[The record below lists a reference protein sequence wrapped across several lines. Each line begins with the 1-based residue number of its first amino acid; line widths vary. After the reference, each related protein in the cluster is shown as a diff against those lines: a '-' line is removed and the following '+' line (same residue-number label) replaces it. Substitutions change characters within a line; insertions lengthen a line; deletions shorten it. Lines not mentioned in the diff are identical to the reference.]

1 MKNRST
7 EVTEIKGN
15 SLKNTYGSNSLDNL
29 VERLQSTSS
38 PKRRYE
44 YILWLA
50 KSLPLLSEDF
60 HLENTKVKGC
70 ISEVY
75 VLGTLSNGKIQWQG
89 YSDALIT
96 KGLLAFLIKGL
107 NDLTPFEVLSIDQ
120 KFIEM
125 TGLSKSL
132 TPSRAN
138 GFLNIFLK
146 MKSQAKNLSLPSSNS
161 EQ

>member
-1 MKNRST
+1 MKEIT
-7 EVTEIKGN
+7 ETPFIK
-15 SLKNTYGSNSLDNL
+15 TFGSDSLDNL
-29 VERLQSTSS
+29 IERLQSTSD

-50 KSLPLLSEDF
+50 KSLPTLPEDL
-60 HLENTKVKGC
+60 HIETTKVKGC

-75 VLGTLSNGKIQWQG
+75 VLGILLNGKLQWKG

-96 KGLLAFLIKGL
+96 KGLLAFLIKAL
-107 NDLTPFEVLSIDQ
+107 NDLTPFEVLSIDE

-146 MKSQAKNLSLPSSNS
+146 MRSQAKNLSLPSSNN
-161 EQ
+161 

>member
-1 MKNRST
+1 M
-7 EVTEIKGN
+7 TEIKEK
-15 SLKNTYGSNSLDNL
+15 SYGSDSLDNL
-29 VERLQSTSS
+29 IERLQSTSD
-38 PKRRYE
+38 PRRRYE

-50 KSLPLLSEDF
+50 KSLPLLNED
-60 HLENTKVKGC
+60 LRIETTKVKGC

-75 VLGTLSNGKIQWQG
+75 VLGILMNGKIQWKG

-96 KGLLAFLIKGL
+96 KGLLAFLIKAL
-107 NDLTPFEVLSIDQ
+107 NELTPFEVLSIDE

-146 MKSQAKNLSLPSSNS
+146 MRSQAKNLSLPSSNN
-161 EQ
+161 E

>member
-1 MKNRST
+1 MT
-7 EVTEIKGN
+7 QIKEK
-15 SLKNTYGSNSLDNL
+15 SFINTYGSDSLDNL
-29 VERLQSTSS
+29 IERLQSTSD

-50 KSLPLLSEDF
+50 KSLPTLSEDL
-60 HLENTKVKGC
+60 HLDTTKVKGC

-75 VLGTLSNGKIQWQG
+75 VLGIILNGKIQWKG

-107 NDLTPFEVLSIDQ
+107 NGLTPFEVLSVDE

-146 MKSQAKNLSLPSSNS
+146 MKAQAKTLSLSSS
-161 EQ
+161 DTQ

>member
-1 MKNRST
+1 MT
-7 EVTEIKGN
+7 QIKEK
-15 SLKNTYGSNSLDNL
+15 SLINTYGSDSLDNL
-29 VERLQSTSS
+29 IERLQSTSD

-50 KSLPLLSEDF
+50 KSLPKLNEDL
-60 HLENTKVKGC
+60 HLETTKVKGC

-75 VLGTLSNGKIQWQG
+75 VLGTLENGKIQWEG

-107 NDLTPFEVLSIDQ
+107 NDLTPSEVLSIDE

-138 GFLNIFLK
+138 GFLNIFIK
-146 MKSQAKNLSLPSSNS
+146 MKAQAKDLSLPSSDN
-161 EQ
+161 E

>member
-1 MKNRST
+1 VSK
-7 EVTEIKGN
+7 IKEE
-15 SLKNTYGSNSLDNL
+15 SFINTFGSASLDNL
-29 VERLQSTSS
+29 IERLQSTTD

-50 KSLPLLSEDF
+50 KSLPALTEDL
-60 HLENTKVKGC
+60 HLETTKVKGC

-75 VLGTLSNGKIQWQG
+75 VLGILSKGKITWKG

-107 NDLTPFEVLSIDQ
+107 NDLTPFEVLSIDE

-146 MKSQAKNLSLPSSNS
+146 MKAQAKNLSLQISDSDK
-161 EQ
+161 

>member
-1 MKNRST
+1 MDQ
-7 EVTEIKGN
+7 IKAN
-15 SLKNTYGSNSLDNL
+15 SLIDTYGSKSLDNL
-29 VERLQSTSS
+29 IARLQSTSNL
-38 PKRRYE
+38 KRRYE
-44 YILWLA
+44 YVLWLS
-50 KSLPLLSEDF
+50 KGLPILPKELHVET
-60 HLENTKVKGC
+60 TKVKGC

-75 VLGTLSNGKIQWQG
+75 VLGELVNGKIQWKG

-107 NDLTPFEVLSIDQ
+107 NDLTPIEVLSINEN
-120 KFIEM
+120 FIEM

-146 MKSQAKNLSLPSSNS
+146 MKAQAKNLSLNIPS
-161 EQ
+161 

>member
-1 MKNRST
+1 M
-7 EVTEIKGN
+7 TEIKEK
-15 SLKNTYGSNSLDNL
+15 SFINTYGSDSLDNL
-29 VERLQSTSS
+29 INRLQSTSD

-50 KSLPLLSEDF
+50 KSLPLLTEDL
-60 HLENTKVKGC
+60 HIDTTKVKGC
-70 ISEVY
+70 ISEVH
-75 VLGTLSNGKIQWQG
+75 VLGILVNGKIQWKG

-107 NDLTPFEVLSIDQ
+107 NDLTPFEVLSINE

-146 MKSQAKNLSLPSSNS
+146 MKAQAKNLSLPSSDS
-161 EQ
+161 K

>member
-1 MKNRST
+1 M
-7 EVTEIKGN
+7 TEIKEK
-15 SLKNTYGSNSLDNL
+15 SFINTYGSASLDNL
-29 VERLQSTSS
+29 IKRLQSTSD

-50 KSLPLLSEDF
+50 KSLPLLTEDLR
-60 HLENTKVKGC
+60 LETTKVKGC

-75 VLGTLSNGKIQWQG
+75 VLGILLNGKIQWKG

-107 NDLTPFEVLSIDQ
+107 NDLTPFEVLSINE

-146 MKSQAKNLSLPSSNS
+146 MKAQAKNLSPPNY
-161 EQ
+161 QNK

>member
-1 MKNRST
+1 MAQ
-7 EVTEIKGN
+7 IKEK
-15 SLKNTYGSNSLDNL
+15 SFTNTYGSNSLDNL
-29 VERLQSTSS
+29 IERLQSTSD

-50 KSLPLLSEDF
+50 KSLPNLTEDL
-60 HLENTKVKGC
+60 HIETTKVKGC

-75 VLGTLSNGKIQWQG
+75 VLGILHKGKIQWKG

-107 NDLTPFEVLSIDQ
+107 NDLTPLEFLSIDE

-146 MKSQAKNLSLPSSNS
+146 MKSQAKILAQQCS
-161 EQ
+161 EIEK

>member
-1 MKNRST
+1 MT
-7 EVTEIKGN
+7 QIKET
-15 SLKNTYGSNSLDNL
+15 SFINTYGSDSLDNL
-29 VERLQSTSS
+29 IERLQSTSDS
-38 PKRRYE
+38 KRRYE

-50 KSLPLLSEDF
+50 KKLPELTEDL
-60 HLENTKVKGC
+60 HLETTKVKGC

-75 VLGTLSNGKIQWQG
+75 VLGILINGKIQWKG

-107 NDLTPFEVLSIDQ
+107 NDLTPFEVLSIDP

-146 MKSQAKNLSLPSSNS
+146 MKDQAKSLSLKSSDT
-161 EQ
+161 E

>member
-1 MKNRST
+1 MDQ
-7 EVTEIKGN
+7 IKAN
-15 SLKNTYGSNSLDNL
+15 SLIHTYGSKSLDNL
-29 VERLQSTSS
+29 IARLQSTSN

-44 YILWLA
+44 YVLWLA
-50 KSLPLLSEDF
+50 KSLPILSKELHIDT
-60 HLENTKVKGC
+60 TKVKGC

-75 VLGTLSNGKIQWQG
+75 VLGELVHGKIQWKG

-107 NDLTPFEVLSIDQ
+107 NDLTPIELLSINEN
-120 KFIEM
+120 FIEM

-146 MKSQAKNLSLPSSNS
+146 MKSQAKNLSLHNPS
-161 EQ
+161 

>member
-1 MKNRST
+1 MT
-7 EVTEIKGN
+7 QIKGT
-15 SLKNTYGSNSLDNL
+15 SFINTYGSDSLDNL
-29 VERLQSTSS
+29 IDRLQSTTD

-50 KSLPLLSEDF
+50 KSLPVLTEDLR
-60 HLENTKVKGC
+60 LEATKVKGC

-75 VLGTLSNGKIQWQG
+75 VLGILLNGKIQWKG

-107 NDLTPFEVLSIDQ
+107 NDLTPFEVLSIDE

-146 MKSQAKNLSLPSSNS
+146 MKAQARNFSLQSSNS
-161 EQ
+161 DN

>member
-1 MKNRST
+1 MT
-7 EVTEIKGN
+7 QIKEKP
-15 SLKNTYGSNSLDNL
+15 LINTFGSDSLDHL
-29 VERLQSTSS
+29 IERLQSTSD

-50 KSLPLLSEDF
+50 KSLPLLTEDL
-60 HLENTKVKGC
+60 HLETTKVKGC

-75 VLGTLSNGKIQWQG
+75 VLGILLDGKIQWKG

-107 NDLTPFEVLSIDQ
+107 DNLTPFEVLSIDE

-146 MKSQAKNLSLPSSNS
+146 MKAQAKTLSLSSS
-161 EQ
+161 DTDK

>member
-1 MKNRST
+1 MA
-7 EVTEIKGN
+7 EIKEK
-15 SLKNTYGSNSLDNL
+15 SFINTYGSDSLDNL
-29 VERLQSTSS
+29 IERLQSTSN

-50 KSLPLLSEDF
+50 KSLPLLSEDLL
-60 HLENTKVKGC
+60 LEATKVRGC

-75 VLGTLSNGKIQWQG
+75 VHGILVNGKIQWKG

-107 NDLTPFEVLSIDQ
+107 SELTPLEVLSINE

-146 MKSQAKNLSLPSSNS
+146 MKAQAKILSLTSSENK
-161 EQ
+161 

>member
-1 MKNRST
+1 MQ
-7 EVTEIKGN
+7 IKDQTFI
-15 SLKNTYGSNSLDNL
+15 NTYGSASLDTL
-29 VERLQSTSS
+29 IERLQSTSD

-50 KSLPLLSEDF
+50 KSLPLLAENL
-60 HLENTKVKGC
+60 HLETTKVKGC

-75 VLGTLSNGKIQWQG
+75 VLGILHDGKIQWKG

-107 NDLTPFEVLSIDQ
+107 NDLTPFEVLSIDT
-120 KFIEM
+120 KFSEM

-146 MKSQAKNLSLPSSNS
+146 MKAQAKSLSLSSS
-161 EQ
+161 TADK

>member
-1 MKNRST
+1 MNK
-7 EVTEIKGN
+7 IKEE
-15 SLKNTYGSNSLDNL
+15 SFINTFGSASLDNL
-29 VERLQSTSS
+29 IERLQSTTD

-50 KSLPLLSEDF
+50 KSLPALTEDL
-60 HLENTKVKGC
+60 HLETTKVKGC

-75 VLGTLSNGKIQWQG
+75 VLGILSKGKITWKG

-107 NDLTPFEVLSIDQ
+107 NDLTPFEVLSIDE

-146 MKSQAKNLSLPSSNS
+146 MKAQAKNLSLQISDSDK
-161 EQ
+161 

>member
-1 MKNRST
+1 MT
-7 EVTEIKGN
+7 QIKGT
-15 SLKNTYGSNSLDNL
+15 SFINTYGSDSLDNL
-29 VERLQSTSS
+29 IDRLQSTTD

-50 KSLPLLSEDF
+50 KSLPVLTEDLR
-60 HLENTKVKGC
+60 LEATKVKGC

-75 VLGTLSNGKIQWQG
+75 VLGILSKGKITWKG

-107 NDLTPFEVLSIDQ
+107 NDLTPFEVLSIDE

-146 MKSQAKNLSLPSSNS
+146 MKAQAKNLSLQISDSDK
-161 EQ
+161 

>member
-1 MKNRST
+1 MAQ
-7 EVTEIKGN
+7 IKEK
-15 SLKNTYGSNSLDNL
+15 SFLNTYGSDSLDYL
-29 VERLQSTSS
+29 IARLQSTSD

-50 KSLPLLSEDF
+50 KSLPILTEDL
-60 HLENTKVKGC
+60 HIETTKVKGC
-70 ISEVY
+70 ISEVF
-75 VLGTLSNGKIQWQG
+75 VLGILLNGKIQWKG

-107 NDLTPFEVLSIDQ
+107 NDLTPFEVLSIDK

-146 MKSQAKNLSLPSSNS
+146 MKAQAKNFSLQSSDSNN
-161 EQ
+161 

>member
-1 MKNRST
+1 M
-7 EVTEIKGN
+7 TEIKEK
-15 SLKNTYGSNSLDNL
+15 SILKTYGSDSLDNL
-29 VERLQSTSS
+29 IDRLQSTSD

-50 KSLPLLSEDF
+50 KSLPLLSEDL
-60 HLENTKVKGC
+60 HIETTKVKGC

-75 VLGTLSNGKIQWQG
+75 VLGIISDGKIQWKG

-107 NDLTPFEVLSIDQ
+107 NDLTPFEVLSIDP

-146 MKSQAKNLSLPSSNS
+146 MKDQAKSLSLKSSDT
-161 EQ
+161 E

>member
-1 MKNRST
+1 MS
-7 EVTEIKGN
+7 EIKEK
-15 SLKNTYGSNSLDNL
+15 SFINTYGSDSLDNL
-29 VERLQSTSS
+29 IDRLQSTSN

-50 KSLPLLSEDF
+50 KSLPLLAEDL
-60 HLENTKVKGC
+60 HLETTKVKGC

-75 VLGTLSNGKIQWQG
+75 VLGILLNGKIQWKG

-107 NDLTPFEVLSIDQ
+107 IDLTPFELLSINE

-146 MKSQAKNLSLPSSNS
+146 MKAQAKNFSLESSDN
-161 EQ
+161 

>member
-1 MKNRST
+1 
-7 EVTEIKGN
+7 VTKIKEK
-15 SLKNTYGSNSLDNL
+15 SFIKSYGSNSLDNL
-29 VERLQSTSS
+29 IERLQSTKD

-50 KSLPLLSEDF
+50 KSLPRLEDDL
-60 HLENTKVKGC
+60 HLETTKVKGC

-75 VLGTLSNGKIQWQG
+75 VLGILLEGKIQWKG

-96 KGLLAFLIKGL
+96 RGLLAFLIKGL
-107 NDLTPFEVLSIDQ
+107 NDLTPSEVLSVNE

-146 MKSQAKNLSLPSSNS
+146 MKAQAKTLLLPSSVSNK
-161 EQ
+161 

>member
-1 MKNRST
+1 
-7 EVTEIKGN
+7 VTQIKEKA
-15 SLKNTYGSNSLDNL
+15 LVNTYGSTSLDSL
-29 VERLQSTSS
+29 IKRLQSTSD

-50 KSLPLLSEDF
+50 KSLPKLNEELHIES
-60 HLENTKVKGC
+60 TKVKGC

-75 VLGTLSNGKIQWQG
+75 VLGTLLNGKIQWEG

-107 NDLTPFEVLSIDQ
+107 NDLTPFEVLSINE

-146 MKSQAKNLSLPSSNS
+146 MKSQAKNLLIPSPDSDK
-161 EQ
+161 

>member
-1 MKNRST
+1 MT
-7 EVTEIKGN
+7 HIKEK
-15 SLKNTYGSNSLDNL
+15 SFINTYGSDSLDNL
-29 VERLQSTSS
+29 IERLQSTPN

-50 KSLPLLSEDF
+50 KSLPLLTEDL
-60 HLENTKVKGC
+60 HLETTKVKGC

-75 VLGTLSNGKIQWQG
+75 VLGTLLNGKIQWKG

-107 NDLTPFEVLSIDQ
+107 NDLTPFEVLSIDE

-146 MKSQAKNLSLPSSNS
+146 MKAQAKALSLSSS
-161 EQ
+161 DTDK

>member
-1 MKNRST
+1 M
-7 EVTEIKGN
+7 TEIKEK
-15 SLKNTYGSNSLDNL
+15 SFINTYGSDSLDNL
-29 VERLQSTSS
+29 IERLQSTSD

-50 KSLPLLSEDF
+50 KSLPILPEDL
-60 HLENTKVKGC
+60 HLEATKVKGC

-75 VLGTLSNGKIQWQG
+75 VLGVLQNGKIQWKG

-96 KGLLAFLIKGL
+96 KGLLAFLVKGL
-107 NDLTPFEVLSIDQ
+107 NDLTPFEVLSIDE

-146 MKSQAKNLSLPSSNS
+146 MKAQAKHLSIQSS
-161 EQ
+161 ETYK

>member
-1 MKNRST
+1 
-7 EVTEIKGN
+7 VTHIKEK
-15 SLKNTYGSNSLDNL
+15 SLINTYGSDSLDTL
-29 VERLQSTSS
+29 IERLQSTSDS
-38 PKRRYE
+38 KRRYE
-44 YILWLA
+44 YILWLG
-50 KSLPLLSEDF
+50 KSLPIL
-60 HLENTKVKGC
+60 NTKLHIAKNKVQGC

-75 VLGTLSNGKIQWQG
+75 VQGNLVNGKIQWNG

-107 NDLTPFEVLSIDQ
+107 NELTPLEVLSVDPN
-120 KFIEM
+120 FIQM

-146 MKSQAKNLSLPSSNS
+146 MKTQAKHLSLTNTPP
-161 EQ
+161 E

>member
-1 MKNRST
+1 MTK
-7 EVTEIKGN
+7 IKEK
-15 SLKNTYGSNSLDNL
+15 SLKNTYGSDSLDNL
-29 VERLQSTSS
+29 IERLQSTSD

-50 KSLPLLSEDF
+50 KSLPKLTEEL
-60 HLENTKVKGC
+60 HLETTKVKGC

-75 VLGTLSNGKIQWQG
+75 VLGILLNGKIQWKG

-96 KGLLAFLIKGL
+96 KGLLAFLIIGL
-107 NDLTPFEVLSIDQ
+107 NDLTPFEVLSINES
-120 KFIEM
+120 FIEM

-146 MKSQAKNLSLPSSNS
+146 MKAQAKNLALPSSNTN
-161 EQ
+161 

>member
-1 MKNRST
+1 MT
-7 EVTEIKGN
+7 QIKET
-15 SLKNTYGSNSLDNL
+15 SFINTYGSDSLDNL
-29 VERLQSTSS
+29 IERLQSTSDS
-38 PKRRYE
+38 KRRYE

-50 KSLPLLSEDF
+50 KKLPELTEDLR
-60 HLENTKVKGC
+60 LETTKVKGC

-75 VLGTLSNGKIQWQG
+75 VLGILINGKIKWKG

-107 NDLTPFEVLSIDQ
+107 NDLTPFEVLSIDP

-146 MKSQAKNLSLPSSNS
+146 MKDQAKSLSIKSSDT
-161 EQ
+161 E

>member
-1 MKNRST
+1 MTK
-7 EVTEIKGN
+7 IKEK
-15 SLKNTYGSNSLDNL
+15 SFINTYGSDSLDSL
-29 VERLQSTSS
+29 VTRLQSTSD

-50 KSLPLLSEDF
+50 KSLPILNKDL
-60 HLENTKVKGC
+60 HLETTKVNGC

-75 VLGTLSNGKIQWQG
+75 VLGILLKGKIQWQG

-107 NDLTPFEVLSIDQ
+107 NDLTPFEVLSIDE

-146 MKSQAKNLSLPSSNS
+146 MKAQAKNLSIHNS
-161 EQ
+161 DNE

>member
-1 MKNRST
+1 MT
-7 EVTEIKGN
+7 HIKEK
-15 SLKNTYGSNSLDNL
+15 SFINTYGSDSLDNL
-29 VERLQSTSS
+29 IERLQSTSD

-50 KSLPLLSEDF
+50 KGLPRLSEDL
-60 HLENTKVKGC
+60 HLETTKVKGC
-70 ISEVY
+70 ISEVF
-75 VLGTLSNGKIQWQG
+75 VLGILLNGRIQWKG

-107 NDLTPFEVLSIDQ
+107 NDLTPFEVLSIDE

-146 MKSQAKNLSLPSSNS
+146 MKAQAKNLSIPTSDTDK
-161 EQ
+161 

>member
-1 MKNRST
+1 M
-7 EVTEIKGN
+7 TEIKEK
-15 SLKNTYGSNSLDNL
+15 SFIKTYGSDSLDNL
-29 VERLQSTSS
+29 IERLQSTSD

-50 KSLPLLSEDF
+50 KSLPSLTEDL
-60 HLENTKVKGC
+60 HLETTKVKGC

-75 VLGTLSNGKIQWQG
+75 VLGIISNGKIQWKG

-96 KGLLAFLIKGL
+96 RGLLAFLIKGL
-107 NDLTPFEVLSIDQ
+107 NNLTPYEVLSIDE

-146 MKSQAKNLSLPSSNS
+146 MRSQA
-161 EQ
+161 

>member
-1 MKNRST
+1 M
-7 EVTEIKGN
+7 TEIKE
-15 SLKNTYGSNSLDNL
+15 KPFTNTYGSNSLDNL
-29 VERLQSTSS
+29 IGRLQSTSD

-50 KSLPLLSEDF
+50 KSLPLLTEDL
-60 HLENTKVKGC
+60 HIETTKVKGC

-75 VLGTLSNGKIQWQG
+75 VLGILSNGKVQWKG

-107 NDLTPFEVLSIDQ
+107 NDLTPLEVISINE

-146 MKSQAKNLSLPSSNS
+146 MKAQAKNLSILISDS
-161 EQ
+161 E

>member
-1 MKNRST
+1 MT
-7 EVTEIKGN
+7 QIKEK
-15 SLKNTYGSNSLDNL
+15 SFINTFGSDSLDNL
-29 VERLQSTSS
+29 IERLQSTSD

-50 KSLPLLSEDF
+50 KSLPILNENL
-60 HLENTKVKGC
+60 HLETTKVKGC
-70 ISEVY
+70 ISEVH
-75 VLGTLSNGKIQWQG
+75 VLGILKNGRIQWKG

-107 NDLTPFEVLSIDQ
+107 NDLTPFEVLSIDE

-146 MKSQAKNLSLPSSNS
+146 MKAQAQNFSLQSSDS
-161 EQ
+161 DR

>member
-1 MKNRST
+1 M
-7 EVTEIKGN
+7 TEIKEK
-15 SLKNTYGSNSLDNL
+15 SFINTYGSDSLDNL
-29 VERLQSTSS
+29 IERLQSTSDA
-38 PKRRYE
+38 KRRYE
-44 YILWLA
+44 YILWLG
-50 KSLPLLSEDF
+50 KSLPLLDEDL
-60 HLENTKVKGC
+60 HLPTTQVKGC

-75 VLGTLSNGKIQWQG
+75 VLGILLNGKIQWKG

-107 NDLTPFEVLSIDQ
+107 NDLTPFEVLSIDE

-146 MKSQAKNLSLPSSNS
+146 TVSYTHLTLPTIYSV
-161 EQ
+161 

>member
-1 MKNRST
+1 MTKTKEKSF
-7 EVTEIKGN
+7 I
-15 SLKNTYGSNSLDNL
+15 NTYGSDSLDNL
-29 VERLQSTSS
+29 IERLQSTSD

-50 KSLPLLSEDF
+50 KSLPTLTQDLQLST
-60 HLENTKVKGC
+60 NKVKGC
-70 ISEVY
+70 ISEVF
-75 VLGTLSNGKIQWQG
+75 VLGVLINGKIQWKG

-107 NDLTPFEVLSIDQ
+107 NDLTPFEVLSIDER
-120 KFIEM
+120 FIEM

-146 MKSQAKNLSLPSSNS
+146 MKSQAKKLSLTISNS
-161 EQ
+161 EK